1 MLHLLPV
8 EIALQVVSYLP
19 IQTLHQLV
27 QVSRAWHDLI
37 AVNESTVYRNAAILH
52 RLVQDE
58 NCDNLVSQASRLEI
72 NWKSFC
78 RREFQI
84 EWGWRGKAPS
94 YVEELS
100 ASGTSVH
107 RIKVDEDSGLVI
119 TTSQRGG
126 LLVTNLKGNAPLWGL
141 PPVSKRFLPFS
152 LTLSK
157 VPTVNTTTGTSY
169 STDSTTARKSGA
181 AWLMQDNEDH
191 CTESPPDADMLSA
204 WTEGISRWDAS
215 TRHGHFKPWALLR
228 MPEHTRAFRLSH
240 LTLLASATENA
251 YLWDVS
257 QGRLIETI
265 CDIQRWHHDQT
276 LGHIQYVEVNDKYA
290 FICGSSQLR
299 IFERGGGALVYDLSP
314 KNLVRKVWNIL
325 SFDEHPAPNSSIV
338 KRQKLQQSD
347 LTTSSSADD
356 QFMAVHVSGN
366 GKDIVALTVCGVLI
380 IVPGFQRLISGE
392 AVLSNIAVQLRFPP
406 NVGHLQDYGNIS
418 RTELGLQC
426 RGLYLVSPDIEF
438 SNITTECPP
447 RPGVVVSRLTKFEDM
462 KLLSFVSCLQITR
475 TSIYFNW
482 KPSRPDTQLNRG
494 GGNNGYPMLA
504 GGPIGN
510 PPMNIPPLVVQ
521 PQMGPPTHNN
531 QHPNNTAATAFND
544 HDNEDEAD
552 VGAGGFF
559 GHSGDLPHLEPATFE
574 LDEYD
579 EDEEYE
585 EEDEYHEDFDA
596 DFMDEFFDA
605 EGGPFEH
612 PMHGHWNPVMVH
624 VGEGD
629 PDGGMHVLIN
639 EWFLPMNMSTVYR
652 VSF

>member
-141 PPVSKRFLPFS
+141 PPSHVVESAHCEYDHGYIVFNRLDNCKEVWRR
-152 LTLSK
+152 
-157 VPTVNTTTGTSY
+157 VV
-169 STDSTTARKSGA
+169 DA
-181 AWLMQDNEDH
+181 DNEDH

-406 NVGHLQDYGNIS
+406 NVGHLQDTAIYLALSEKDGKVAAAM
-418 RTELGLQC
+418 C